1 VCSRTPHG
9 VAQAPSRQLI
19 APVSLRPVGRIGQ
32 HYPGRQPGGDPLF
45 DLFQCDRT
53 LGSKVDLPRHSGLLA
68 PIRVCEARADHFPV
82 FLKPSF
88 QVLAHHKPLA
98 VTEDHGTI

>member
-1 VCSRTPHG
+1 
-9 VAQAPSRQLI
+9 
-19 APVSLRPVGRIGQ
+19 
-32 HYPGRQPGGDPLF
+32 
-45 DLFQCDRT
+45 
-53 LGSKVDLPRHSGLLA
+53 LLA

-98 VTEDHGTI
+98 VT